1 MTRGNRL
8 LRLGVIAPR
17 KAGLVAVGAGFAL
30 LMALLAGQGFAL
42 PPGKTCVNSAG
53 MRFVRVEA
61 GNFLIV
67 QPPVHDPDAELQ
79 HDSFK
84 LRAVDAQSG

>member
-1 MTRGNRL
+1 M
-8 LRLGVIAPR
+8 VV
-17 KAGLVAVGAGFAL
+17 VAASAGFAF
-30 LMALLAGQGFAL
+30 LMALLAGQSFTL
-42 PPGKTCVNSAG
+42 PPGKTYVNRAG
-53 MRFVRVEA
+53 MRFVRMEA

-67 QPPVHDPDAELQ
+67 QPPVHDPDVELQ